1 MFLIKGIIKHIWI
14 FSICGL
20 IFVNCSPVSRESS
33 GRDQQLQAMLIEK
46 ADKLIAGKK
55 YSEAESLLQKYLHK
69 YPDEPYS
76 DDAAFR
82 IARLRVNSESENPFF
97 NYQNARERFDDFK
110 KKFPNSSYI
119 SACNDWLKILNL
131 YNAGTKNI
139 RYDDRIISSG
149 NSDLEKQIAQLKTEN
164 EQLRKILSELEQ
176 ALER

>member
-1 MFLIKGIIKHIWI
+1 
-14 FSICGL
+14 
-20 IFVNCSPVSRESS
+20 
-33 GRDQQLQAMLIEK
+33 MLIEK
-46 ADKLIAGKK
+46 ADNLIAGKK
-55 YSEAESLLQKYLHK
+55 YSEAEILLQKYLHK
-69 YPDEPYS
+69 YPHEPYS

-97 NYQNARERFDDFK
+97 NFQDARERFDDFK

-131 YNAGTKNI
+131 YNAGTKDI
-139 RYDDRIISSG
+139 QYDERKTNSGISE
-149 NSDLEKQIAQLKTEN
+149 LERQIAQLKTEN